1 MRCVHAGGRRSA
13 ATGTAAA
20 DDSIKAAVTAG
31 APAAQRIRRARR
43 LMRSLRDSSG
53 AVQRD
58 GGAGPGGGAG
68 AAAIS
73 GSPATTAAAA
83 AAATDRVVAI
93 GCATACLSKMD
104 WFSGQ
109 ALLFAPINPLSAVGV
124 QRAGRG
130 ETAGAAEAT
139 RSRARQRLMTASR
152 PLGRSW
158 R

>member
-68 AAAIS
+68 AAAIN
-73 GSPATTAAAA
+73 GPCNL
-83 AAATDRVVAI
+83 V
-93 GCATACLSKMD
+93 
-104 WFSGQ
+104 
-109 ALLFAPINPLSAVGV
+109 ALLL
-124 QRAGRG
+124 R
-130 ETAGAAEAT
+130 
-139 RSRARQRLMTASR
+139 RQRRQLPQRIGWWPSNA
-152 PLGRSW
+152 PLLV
-158 R
+158 